1 MIPAS
6 KAIEIILNHCHPTGI
21 QETRIQDALGFFL
34 AQDIVA
40 GEDIPPFANAGMDG
54 FAVNTNDQRTEFNV
68 IGEVQAGSLFEG
80 EIGSGQTVR
89 IMTGAPLPRGAD
101 AVVEQEAVVVEGK
114 TIRLSESIYKGKNIR
129 QQGDDV
135 KVGETI
141 IPKGTRMGPAEM
153 GLLASLGVSHVN
165 VFRKPVVAILTTGNE
180 LVGVTE
186 TPGPGQIRNSNAYT
200 LFAMLTYLG
209 CETKILEPARD
220 EEGSLKTSISE
231 GLGYDVLI
239 TCGGVSVGKHDRVL
253 EILKK
258 AGVDIKFWKVNVK
271 PGKPL
276 AFGILQKGERSVPV
290 FALPG
295 NPVSAMVTFLE
306 FVKPGLLKMMGS
318 TSTDSLTIT
327 AELEENISKHDA
339 KRHYLRGIV
348 RNDLGR
354 LVVRTTGTQ
363 SSGVLSSLVK
373 ANCLIIL
380 PEEKQHFV
388 VGEKVEIEL
397 LKFDRSHL

>member
-6 KAIEIILNHCHPTGI
+6 KAIEIILNHCHPIGI
-21 QETRIQDALGFFL
+21 QETHIQNGLGFFL

-54 FAVNTNDQRTEFNV
+54 FAVNTNDQRTEFNI

-114 TIRLSESIYKGKNIR
+114 TIRLSESIFKGKNIR

-141 IPKGTRMGPAEM
+141 ILKGTKIGPAEM

-180 LVGVTE
+180 LIGVSE
-186 TPGPGQIRNSNAYT
+186 IPGPGQIRNSNAYT
-200 LFAMLTYLG
+200 LFAMLTHLE
-209 CETKILEPARD
+209 CETKILDPARD
-220 EEGSLKTSISE
+220 EEGSLQTSISK

-239 TCGGVSVGKHDRVL
+239 TSGGVSVGKHDRVI
-253 EILKK
+253 EIMRQ

-276 AFGILQKGERSVPV
+276 AFGILQKGEQSVPV

-306 FVKPGLLKMMGS
+306 FVKPGLLKMMGA

-348 RNDLGR
+348 RNDFGR

-380 PEEKQHFV
+380 PEEKRHFI
-388 VGEKVEIEL
+388 VGEKVEIRL
-397 LKFDRSHL
+397 LKI